1 MYVWSHPWKILWFS
15 FPDCPNVYSSSSGL
29 LPRVIGPPTPL
40 LLCIPSEPSQ
50 VLEKRCFEVLKQ
62 EHRGLKR
69 TEHIELDSDKP
80 LQQLRV
86 LRKFT
91 ASVLPLP
98 HLRRY
103 EWYGLPMVSLYALWL
118 TTQTVLWGGEQAC
131 SLIIH

>member
-1 MYVWSHPWKILWFS
+1 MT
-15 FPDCPNVYSSSSGL
+15 
-29 LPRVIGPPTPL
+29 GPHSL
-40 LLCIPSEPSQ
+40 LLLFILSEQSQ

-62 EHRGLKR
+62 EHRGLKHI
-69 TEHIELDSDKP
+69 EHIELDSNKP

-86 LRKFT
+86 LRKFIE
-91 ASVLPLP
+91 SVLPLP
-98 HLRRY
+98 RQGRY